1 MERADFFS
9 FRVCFKACTGHVT
22 LLEENEL
29 SLARASPFPAPP
41 NLFIKPTPVK
51 RLSSQTSPQATTM
64 ASKQGLLLAL
74 LVAAAGLTPAASSA
88 TAVEYCSKIP

>member
-1 MERADFFS
+1 
-9 FRVCFKACTGHVT
+9 
-22 LLEENEL
+22 
-29 SLARASPFPAPP
+29 
-41 NLFIKPTPVK
+41 
-51 RLSSQTSPQATTM
+51 M